1 MTLLAAEGLRRADI
15 IMYDAI
21 NQGDGT
27 ELISWRTTLPA
38 FDASKERCFMR
49 LRIEGK

>member
-1 MTLLAAEGLRRADI
+1 MFQEFLTWTEADI
-15 IMYDAI
+15 IMFDAV

-38 FDASKERCFMR
+38 FDPAKDRCFMR